1 MSLLLPVVSEAD
13 WTCEE
18 CSEGGPALGDW
29 LASEDN
35 LMHET
40 DVLLAEVCPR
50 HPEPQYCQDN
60 LPRFWKEVGPVIM
73 REHYSHVCDDL
84 ECRRQQRTSVP
95 SCEACT
101 ARINRTADFLAAE
114 ETIVAWTST
123 LMEWCANN
131 SDVVQVRLINHN
143 TPYSVSR
150 RICVWSSFSSPRW
163 SKKIRQENLLD

>member
-1 MSLLLPVVSEAD
+1 MRVFSLLFVSLISASAVLSEDD

-60 LPRFWKEVGPVIM
+60 LPRFWKEAGPA
-73 REHYSHVCDDL
+73 RHVL
-84 ECRRQQRTSVP
+84 TGPRTSWPLRRQLWP
-95 SCEACT
+95 GPP
-101 ARINRTADFLAAE
+101 
-114 ETIVAWTST
+114 
-123 LMEWCANN
+123 
-131 SDVVQVRLINHN
+131 H
-143 TPYSVSR
+143 
-150 RICVWSSFSSPRW
+150 
-163 SKKIRQENLLD
+163 